1 MSAARGRK
9 RERGA
14 GLFIV
19 ILIAAGMAALGL
31 SLLTLTS
38 MGPKMA
44 GGLRAQEEA
53 FNAAEAGFDSARA
66 IIEDHFAVGDWA
78 DFTGRTLTSP
88 TGFDIPFT
96 AGAPTANYFRRL
108 TDEAIL
114 QLFDAAG
121 DGSPD
126 VAPLVAFRQTFA
138 QDGAGATDA
147 RLVYTAFL
155 INDEAGGG
163 AADASDAL
171 LVVIGE
177 VRQGTRTLASTRLEI
192 GLSYQTQGT

>member
-1 MSAARGRK
+1 MSAAKGRK

-19 ILIAAGMAALGL
+19 ILVAAGMAALGL

-44 GGLRAQEEA
+44 GSLRAQEEA
-53 FNAAEAGFDSARA
+53 FNAAEAGFDAARA
-66 IIEDHFAVGDWA
+66 VIEDHFAVGDWA
-78 DFTGRTLTSP
+78 DFSGRTLTVP
-88 TGFDIPFT
+88 TGIDIPFV
-96 AGAPTANYFRRL
+96 AGVPTANYFRRL

-114 QLFDAAG
+114 RLFDAGG
-121 DGSPD
+121 DGTPD

-138 QDGAGATDA
+138 RDGAGATDA

-163 AADASDAL
+163 PPDAGDAL

-177 VRQGTRTLASTRLEI
+177 VRQGSRTIASTRLEI
-192 GLSYQTQGT
+192 GLSYQAQGM